1 MRKMTLLASL
11 IMVLTMSLIVVRDTP
26 ATTIFN
32 DGGTGTTHIIDYV
45 INDDVRVDNATTLNV
60 WAGANITLPSSTDGR
75 DAISSYGNSIINV
88 SGGDFTG
95 GEDTDAGG
103 SGHGMFAWES
113 STVSISAGTF
123 TGGVKNTGS
132 GGAGDGLAMRDSTL
146 AITGGIFQGGSHAN
160 AGSIVAGHGL
170 YTWGATGTISGGT
183 FLAGSTSTYSVFGW
197 IGSELDITGGT
208 FEDGIR
214 ASSSIFNIYGT
225 GLSYSG
231 VSGDLLTGTLSDGS
245 SISTIVSFSGT
256 GAEINLF
263 NQEEQ
268 TPVPEPTTIALLG
281 IGLAGLAGAE
291 VRRRRKRD
299 RKSVV

>member
-1 MRKMTLLASL
+1 
-11 IMVLTMSLIVVRDTP
+11 
-26 ATTIFN
+26 
-32 DGGTGTTHIIDYV
+32 
-45 INDDVRVDNATTLNV
+45 
-60 WAGANITLPSSTDGR
+60 
-75 DAISSYGNSIINV
+75 
-88 SGGDFTG
+88 
-95 GEDTDAGG
+95 
-103 SGHGMFAWES
+103 
-113 STVSISAGTF
+113 
-123 TGGVKNTGS
+123 
-132 GGAGDGLAMRDSTL
+132 
-146 AITGGIFQGGSHAN
+146 
-160 AGSIVAGHGL
+160 
-170 YTWGATGTISGGT
+170 
-183 FLAGSTSTYSVFGW
+183 VFGW

-291 VRRRRKRD
+291 VRRRRKKKAVD
-299 RKSVV
+299 KS